1 MDNEEDMNIE
11 DGEMEI
17 SSDASND
24 VEMTPDAD
32 RDMNPASS
40 ILDLVVDGKAT
51 EAREAIYAALYGKVG
66 DRIDSLRP
74 EIRSTMVPTDG
85 DEPIDLEADVDDS
98 QE

>member
-1 MDNEEDMNIE
+1 MDNKEDMNIE
-11 DGEMEI
+11 DGEMET
-17 SSDASND
+17 
-24 VEMTPDAD
+24 TPDAQAD
-32 RDMNPASS
+32 DGMNPASS

-66 DRIDSLRP
+66 DRIDALRP